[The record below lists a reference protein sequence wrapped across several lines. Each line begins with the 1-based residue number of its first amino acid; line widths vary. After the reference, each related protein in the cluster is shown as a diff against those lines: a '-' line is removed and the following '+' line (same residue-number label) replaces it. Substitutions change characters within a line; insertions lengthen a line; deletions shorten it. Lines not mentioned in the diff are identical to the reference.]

1 HGAKIVASARHQIFV
16 SPTYAYHLIKSL
28 VIRPMWPLNSA
39 FDFGT
44 IIEFPLKPRPAASRS
59 GKRDLAGL
67 PRVLGRFGQF
77 EIRLA
82 ATKKDVR
89 KAQRLRYKVFYEE
102 GGAAAQAATALVRRD
117 LCPFDRYCDHLLVY
131 DMDNRNSFGRSKP
144 KLVGTYRLL
153 RRSVAEKHGG
163 FYSASEFD
171 IAPLL
176 GRHKDMNFLE
186 LGRSCVHAKYRTKR
200 VIELLWRG
208 LWIYAKHHHVDALI
222 GCASLPGT
230 NPLALALPLSFL
242 HHQASAN
249 DTWQVTPLKGRA
261 VAMGILEANAVD
273 ARKGVAALP
282 PLVKAY
288 LRVGAKFGNGAVID
302 AQFGTVDVFTIM
314 LIAEIED
321 RYIAHFGSAEDVKE
335 RAAA

>member
-1 HGAKIVASARHQIFV
+1 
-16 SPTYAYHLIKSL
+16 
-28 VIRPMWPLNSA
+28 MWPLNTP
-39 FDFGT
+39 FDFGA
-44 IIEFPLKPRPAASRS
+44 IIEFPRPVHKS
-59 GKRDLAGL
+59 GLARRDLAGL
-67 PRVLGRFGQF
+67 PRLLGRFGHF

-89 KAQRLRYKVFYEE
+89 RAQRLRYKVFYEE
-102 GGAAAQAATALVRRD
+102 GGAVAQAGAALTRRD
-117 LCPFDRYCDHLLVY
+117 ICPFDKFCDHLLVF
-131 DMDNRNSFGRSKP
+131 DMSNRNSFGRIKP

-153 RRSVAEKHGG
+153 RRSIAEKHGG

-171 IAPLL
+171 IAALL
-176 GRHKDMNFLE
+176 ARHKTKNFLE

-208 LWIYAKHHHVDALI
+208 LWIYAKHHRIDVLI

-242 HHQASAN
+242 HHQASA
-249 DTWQVTPLKGRA
+249 DAEWQVTPREGRA
-261 VAMGILEANAVD
+261 VPMSILEAASVD

-288 LRVGAKFGNGAVID
+288 LRVGAKFGDGAVID
-302 AQFGTVDVFTIM
+302 KQFGTIDVFTIM
-314 LIAEIED
+314 EVAEIED
-321 RYIAHFGSAEDVKE
+321 RYIAHFGGAEDVKE

>member
-1 HGAKIVASARHQIFV
+1 
-16 SPTYAYHLIKSL
+16 
-28 VIRPMWPLNSA
+28 MWPLGTA
-39 FDFGT
+39 FAFGA
-44 IIEFPLKPRPAASRS
+44 IIEFPHPPRPRPKR
-59 GKRDLAGL
+59 GRDLGGL
-67 PRVLGRFGQF
+67 PRVLGRFGNL

-89 KAQRLRYKVFYEE
+89 RAQRLRFKVFYEE
-102 GGAAAQAATALVRRD
+102 GGAVAQGGTALVRRD
-117 LCPFDRYCDHLLVY
+117 ICRFDKFCDHLLVF
-131 DMDNRNSFGRSKP
+131 DMEAKNSLGRVKP

-153 RRSVAEKHGG
+153 RRAVAERHGG

-171 IAPLL
+171 IAPMLA
-176 GRHKDMNFLE
+176 RHADKNFLE

-208 LWIYAKHHHVDALI
+208 LWMYAKHHHVDVLI

-242 HHQASAN
+242 HHQATAE
-249 DTWQVTPLKGRA
+249 DDWQVAPCDGRA
-261 VAMGILEANAVD
+261 VPMGILEKGAVD
-273 ARKGVAALP
+273 ARRGIAALP

-302 AQFGTVDVFTIM
+302 QQFGTIDVFTIM
-314 LIAEIED
+314 PIADIED
-321 RYIAHFGSAEDVKE
+321 RYIAHFGSPDDVKD

>member
-1 HGAKIVASARHQIFV
+1 
-16 SPTYAYHLIKSL
+16 
-28 VIRPMWPLNSA
+28 MWPLNTP
-39 FDFGT
+39 FDFGA
-44 IIEFPLKPRPAASRS
+44 IIEFPRQTYTTRRS
-59 GKRDLAGL
+59 KRDLAGL
-67 PRVLGRFGQF
+67 PRVLGRFGNF

-82 ATKKDVR
+82 ASKKDVR

-102 GGAAAQAATALVRRD
+102 GGATAQAGAALVQRD
-117 LCPFDRYCDHLLVY
+117 ICPFDRFCDHLLVF
-131 DMDNRNSFGRSKP
+131 DVSNRNSFGRIKP

-153 RRSVAEKHGG
+153 RRAVAEKHGG
-163 FYSASEFD
+163 FYSESEFD

-176 GRHKDMNFLE
+176 ARHKTKNFLE
-186 LGRSCVHAKYRTKR
+186 LGRSCVHAKYRSKR

-208 LWIYAKHHHVDALI
+208 LWIYAKHHRVDVLI

-242 HHQASAN
+242 HHRASAEEG
-249 DTWQVTPLKGRA
+249 WQVTPRQGRA
-261 VAMGILEANAVD
+261 VPMGILDAASVD

-302 AQFGTVDVFTIM
+302 KQFGTIDVFTIM
-314 LIAEIED
+314 EVAEIED